1 MSISVIQWGTGNVG
15 QAALRSVLEHSNYE
29 LAGCYVSSPSKVGVD
44 AADFVGLPACGV
56 KATSDISEILKLKA
70 DVVLH
75 MPLSGAQV
83 NEDPTKDTKD
93 ICALLRSGKNVITT
107 VGYVYPKA
115 YGADVLREL
124 EDACAVGGVSLHGTG
139 VNPGF
144 MAELVPLIFTSHSQS
159 IKSVLVR
166 EHSDFSF
173 YASPQIIFDVMGFSL
188 TPDAYEE
195 HTARYRKWLSGLF
208 EESVLMMADGLG
220 LELDELTVESEI
232 ELAKERPR

>member
-15 QAALRSVLEHSNYE
+15 QAALRSVLEHDNYE
-29 LAGCYVSSPSKVGVD
+29 LVGCYVSSPSKVGVD

-56 KATSDISEILKLKA
+56 KATSDINEILNLKA

-75 MPLSGAQV
+75 MPLSAAQV
-83 NEDPTKDTKD
+83 NEDPAKDTKD
-93 ICALLRSGKNVITT
+93 ICALLRSGKNVVTT

-115 YGADVLREL
+115 YGADVLRQL
-124 EDACAVGGVSLHGTG
+124 EEACAVGGVSLHGTG

-159 IKSVLVR
+159 IKSILVR
-166 EHSDFSF
+166 EHSNFSF

-188 TPDAYEE
+188 APEAYEE

-208 EESVLMMADGLG
+208 EESVLMMAHRLR
-220 LELDELTVESEI
+220 LELYELTVESEL
-232 ELAKERPR
+232 E

>member
-115 YGADVLREL
+115 YGADVLR
-124 EDACAVGGVSLHGTG
+124 
-139 VNPGF
+139 
-144 MAELVPLIFTSHSQS
+144 
-159 IKSVLVR
+159 
-166 EHSDFSF
+166 
-173 YASPQIIFDVMGFSL
+173 
-188 TPDAYEE
+188 
-195 HTARYRKWLSGLF
+195 
-208 EESVLMMADGLG
+208 
-220 LELDELTVESEI
+220 
-232 ELAKERPR
+232 